1 MKENK
6 RRYVAESEEVR
17 VKCEEAKLDASQRR
31 VKNKSSN
38 SENKSISN
46 SSLFTL
52 HSSLFCLLL
61 SSCIFLS
68 SCYYQERGA
77 TLYAVGDNFELWVDS
92 LQLQVS
98 QPLHNMPID
107 TLCEQPSVY
116 RGDPL
121 VVAETL
127 VIPEDSVDSVWVK
140 LARDQFTMGWAHQCD
155 FLSSVVP
162 DDPISRAI
170 HIFSDA
176 HLGAFA
182 VLFALSLMALL
193 WQTFSRKR
201 PHVFFLRDILSPY
214 PTFLLITLAASSLL
228 YAGIQHYVPE
238 TWVLYYYHPTLNP
251 FGLPLILSLFL
262 CSVWLLL
269 VLAIATIDEV
279 LRQIPTGEGFMYL
292 LSLLGCCILCYL
304 LFTLAALSPG
314 ASYILYALFVLILL
328 LRYFRHSRARY
339 ICGSCGKR
347 MQSLG
352 KCPHCGAENT

>member
-1 MKENK
+1 MK
-6 RRYVAESEEVR
+6 A
-17 VKCEEAKLDASQRR
+17 LW
-31 VKNKSSN
+31 
-38 SENKSISN
+38 
-46 SSLFTL
+46 
-52 HSSLFCLLL
+52 LLPL
-61 SSCIFLS
+61 TFILA
-68 SCYYQERGA
+68 SCYYQDKDA
-77 TLYAVGDNFELWVDS
+77 TLYAVGDNFELCVDS
-92 LQLQVS
+92 LSLQSS
-98 QPLHNMPID
+98 QPLHNQPID
-107 TLCEQPSVY
+107 TTCEQMNVY
-116 RGDPL
+116 LGNPL

-127 VIPEDSVDSVWVK
+127 IIPEDSVDSVWVK
-140 LARDQFTMGWAHQCD
+140 LARDQFTMGWTHQRT
-155 FLSSVVP
+155 FLESVVP
-162 DDPISRAI
+162 DDPISQFIHLFSVRHLLVFAI
-170 HIFSDA
+170 I
-176 HLGAFA
+176 
-182 VLFALSLMALL
+182 FALSLIVLL
-193 WQTFSRKR
+193 WQVFSSKR

-214 PTFLLITLAASSLL
+214 PTFLLITLAASALL

-279 LRQIPTGEGFMYL
+279 LRQISTGEGFMYL
-292 LSLLGCCILCYL
+292 LSFLGCCILCYL

>member
-1 MKENK
+1 MK
-6 RRYVAESEEVR
+6 A
-17 VKCEEAKLDASQRR
+17 LW
-31 VKNKSSN
+31 
-38 SENKSISN
+38 
-46 SSLFTL
+46 
-52 HSSLFCLLL
+52 LLPL
-61 SSCIFLS
+61 TFILA
-68 SCYYQERGA
+68 SCYYQDKDA
-77 TLYAVGDNFELWVDS
+77 TLYAVGDNFELCVDS
-92 LQLQVS
+92 LSLQSS
-98 QPLHNMPID
+98 QPLHNQPID
-107 TLCEQPSVY
+107 TTCEQMNVY
-116 RGDPL
+116 LGNPL

-127 VIPEDSVDSVWVK
+127 IIPEDSVDSVWVK
-140 LARDQFTMGWAHQCD
+140 LARDQFTMGWTHQRT
-155 FLSSVVP
+155 FLESVVP
-162 DDPISRAI
+162 DDPISQFIHLFSVRHLLVFAI
-170 HIFSDA
+170 I
-176 HLGAFA
+176 
-182 VLFALSLMALL
+182 FALSLIVLL
-193 WQTFSRKR
+193 WQVFSCKR

>member
-1 MKENK
+1 M
-6 RRYVAESEEVR
+6 
-17 VKCEEAKLDASQRR
+17 
-31 VKNKSSN
+31 
-38 SENKSISN
+38 
-46 SSLFTL
+46 
-52 HSSLFCLLL
+52 
-61 SSCIFLS
+61 
-68 SCYYQERGA
+68 
-77 TLYAVGDNFELWVDS
+77 
-92 LQLQVS
+92 
-98 QPLHNMPID
+98 
-107 TLCEQPSVY
+107 
-116 RGDPL
+116 
-121 VVAETL
+121 
-127 VIPEDSVDSVWVK
+127 
-140 LARDQFTMGWAHQCD
+140 
-155 FLSSVVP
+155 VP
-162 DDPISRAI
+162 DDPISRFI
-170 HIFSDA
+170 HFFSVR
-176 HLGAFA
+176 HLGVFLVVFA
-182 VLFALSLMALL
+182 VSLIVLF
-193 WQTFSRKR
+193 WQILGKRKL
-201 PHVFFLRDILSPY
+201 HVFFFRDILSPY
-214 PTFLLITLAASSLL
+214 PTYLLITLAASALL

>member
-1 MKENK
+1 MK
-6 RRYVAESEEVR
+6 A
-17 VKCEEAKLDASQRR
+17 LW
-31 VKNKSSN
+31 
-38 SENKSISN
+38 
-46 SSLFTL
+46 
-52 HSSLFCLLL
+52 LLPL
-61 SSCIFLS
+61 TFILA
-68 SCYYQERGA
+68 SCYYQDKDA
-77 TLYAVGDNFELWVDS
+77 TLYAVGDNFELCVDS
-92 LQLQVS
+92 LSLQSS
-98 QPLHNMPID
+98 QPLHNQPID
-107 TLCEQPSVY
+107 TTCEQMNVY
-116 RGDPL
+116 LGNPL

-127 VIPEDSVDSVWVK
+127 IIPEDSVDSVWVK
-140 LARDQFTMGWAHQCD
+140 LARDQFTMGWTHQRT
-155 FLSSVVP
+155 FLESVVP
-162 DDPISRAI
+162 DDPISQFIHLFSVRHLLVFAI
-170 HIFSDA
+170 I
-176 HLGAFA
+176 
-182 VLFALSLMALL
+182 FALSLIVLL
-193 WQTFSRKR
+193 WQVFSNKR

-214 PTFLLITLAASSLL
+214 PTFLLITLAASALL

-279 LRQIPTGEGFMYL
+279 LRQISTGEGFMYL

-328 LRYFRHSRARY
+328 LRYFRHSRAQY

>member
-1 MKENK
+1 MK
-6 RRYVAESEEVR
+6 A
-17 VKCEEAKLDASQRR
+17 LW
-31 VKNKSSN
+31 
-38 SENKSISN
+38 
-46 SSLFTL
+46 
-52 HSSLFCLLL
+52 LLPL
-61 SSCIFLS
+61 TFILA
-68 SCYYQERGA
+68 SCYYQDKDA
-77 TLYAVGDNFELWVDS
+77 TLYAVGDNFELCVDS
-92 LQLQVS
+92 LSLQSS
-98 QPLHNMPID
+98 QPLHNQPID
-107 TLCEQPSVY
+107 TTCEQMNVY
-116 RGDPL
+116 LGNPL

-127 VIPEDSVDSVWVK
+127 IIPEDSVDSVWVK
-140 LARDQFTMGWAHQCD
+140 LARDQFTMGWTHQRT
-155 FLSSVVP
+155 FLESVVP
-162 DDPISRAI
+162 DDPISQFIHLFSVRHLLVFAI
-170 HIFSDA
+170 I
-176 HLGAFA
+176 
-182 VLFALSLMALL
+182 FALSLIVLL
-193 WQTFSRKR
+193 WQVFSCKR

-214 PTFLLITLAASSLL
+214 PTFLLITLAASALL

-279 LRQIPTGEGFMYL
+279 LRQISTGEGFMYL

>member
-1 MKENK
+1 MK
-6 RRYVAESEEVR
+6 A
-17 VKCEEAKLDASQRR
+17 LW
-31 VKNKSSN
+31 
-38 SENKSISN
+38 
-46 SSLFTL
+46 
-52 HSSLFCLLL
+52 LLPL
-61 SSCIFLS
+61 TFILA
-68 SCYYQERGA
+68 SCYYQDKDA
-77 TLYAVGDNFELWVDS
+77 TLYAVGDNFELCVDS
-92 LQLQVS
+92 LSLQSS
-98 QPLHNMPID
+98 QPLHNQPID
-107 TLCEQPSVY
+107 TTCEQMNVY
-116 RGDPL
+116 LGNPL

-127 VIPEDSVDSVWVK
+127 IIPEDSVDSVWVK
-140 LARDQFTMGWAHQCD
+140 LARDQFTMGWTHQRT
-155 FLSSVVP
+155 FLESVVP
-162 DDPISRAI
+162 DDPISQFIHLFSVRHLLVFAI
-170 HIFSDA
+170 I
-176 HLGAFA
+176 
-182 VLFALSLMALL
+182 FALSLIVLL
-193 WQTFSRKR
+193 WQVFSSKR

-214 PTFLLITLAASSLL
+214 PTFLLITLAASALL

-279 LRQIPTGEGFMYL
+279 LRQISTGEGFMYL

-314 ASYILYALFVLILL
+314 ASYILYALFVLILI

>member
-1 MKENK
+1 MK
-6 RRYVAESEEVR
+6 A
-17 VKCEEAKLDASQRR
+17 LW
-31 VKNKSSN
+31 
-38 SENKSISN
+38 
-46 SSLFTL
+46 
-52 HSSLFCLLL
+52 LLPL
-61 SSCIFLS
+61 TFILA
-68 SCYYQERGA
+68 SCYYQDKDA
-77 TLYAVGDNFELWVDS
+77 TLYAVGDNFELCVDS
-92 LQLQVS
+92 LSLQSS
-98 QPLHNMPID
+98 QPLHNQPID
-107 TLCEQPSVY
+107 TTCEQMNVY
-116 RGDPL
+116 LGNPL

-127 VIPEDSVDSVWVK
+127 IIPEDSVDSVWVK
-140 LARDQFTMGWAHQCD
+140 LARDQFTMGWTHQRT
-155 FLSSVVP
+155 FLESVVP
-162 DDPISRAI
+162 DDPISQFIHLFSVRHLLVFAI
-170 HIFSDA
+170 I
-176 HLGAFA
+176 
-182 VLFALSLMALL
+182 FALSLIVLL
-193 WQTFSRKR
+193 WQVFSNKR

-214 PTFLLITLAASSLL
+214 PTFLLITLAASALL